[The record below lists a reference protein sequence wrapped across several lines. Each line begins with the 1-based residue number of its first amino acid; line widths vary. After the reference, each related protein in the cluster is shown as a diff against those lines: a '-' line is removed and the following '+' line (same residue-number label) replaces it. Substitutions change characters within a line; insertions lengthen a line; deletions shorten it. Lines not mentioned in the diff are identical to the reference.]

1 MVLIS
6 PSFLLPALLLFSP
19 ILGVVA
25 APTPPLI
32 MVTPPTPPPI
42 LDTPPTR
49 LPTATSINDHSRCGN
64 GGLGVWLKLQ
74 GEQEGGTQW
83 SHNPGIGIRIGYN
96 EPLHSASNSGGKI
109 TLEVDPPWAIGEYKN
124 PKTGQVTQT
133 FKGGV
138 CIGRVKM
145 TPAELSN
152 YWGEV
157 TPPGVEYTTRSAFLE
172 KALGKLKR
180 YRSFQQKKPENRLEN
195 VFVRNVRK
203 FAESKP
209 RSK

>member
-6 PSFLLPALLLFSP
+6 PLSLLPALLFFSP

-25 APTPPLI
+25 APTPPSI

-42 LDTPPTR
+42 DTTEE
-49 LPTATSINDHSRCGN
+49 DCGE
-64 GGLGVWLKLQ
+64 GRLGVWLKLQ

-172 KALGKLKR
+172 KALEKLKG
-180 YRSFQQKKPENRLEN
+180 YRSFQQKEPEKRLEN
-195 VFVRNVRK
+195 VFVRNVAK

-209 RSK
+209 RPK